1 MSSTPDI
8 ETRRK
13 IPSPK
18 DAIVFRFKST
28 LLQVKRG
35 ARNLFDPQIR
45 KFSKAGA
52 LLDKPVI
59 AESKTALWTETDP
72 EERFLLAGKIH
83 NLRLVIRELD
93 GVEIPAGETFSFWK
107 QTGRTMR
114 LRGYVAGRELR
125 EGCIIPNI
133 GGGLCQISN
142 ALYDAALKANFDVV
156 ERHAHTQVVAGSLA
170 EQGRDATVFWNY
182 VDLRF
187 RSPEAFRIEAQLDA
201 ENLVLRFKG
210 TKTEKK
216 QLFQISKNGKSEH
229 HPNSCATCGEESCFR
244 MVKPAANTDFG
255 KTAYLVDE
263 YNPEFD
269 TYIQEARGEND
280 ALFLPLDGHRFGKAN
295 YAWTTGGF
303 SDVKQKPMV
312 TAVRSYRSRKL
323 AAQGAARQKNLLD
336 MYEKLAD
343 AYARSLTFDVLHVVV
358 HQNLL
363 PFLWKAGHLGGRTF
377 DVLMSAMP
385 MEEIQRRL
393 DRAAALHRESTTLDD
408 FRADDSLLSAETE
421 ALRQARKIITP
432 HTGIAALYPGKAE
445 VIDWKMPKG
454 RIRGTFRNSKPTVLF
469 PASTVG
475 RKGCYELREA
485 LRGLNFK
492 IVTMGPDIEGGDF
505 WEGFDRERGGPDW
518 LEKADLVVLPAFV
531 EHRPRRLLEAAAAG
545 IPVIAST
552 ACGVGNVK
560 GIETVEAGDA
570 VELREKILR
579 CLAGEAVLVR

>member
-28 LLQVKRG
+28 LLQVRRS
-35 ARNLFDPQIR
+35 ALNLFDSRIKR
-45 KFSKAGA
+45 FSKADELA
-52 LLDKPVI
+52 DKPVI
-59 AESKTALWTETDP
+59 AESKTALWTETNP

-83 NLRLVIRELD
+83 NLRLVIREID

-114 LRGYVAGRELR
+114 SRGYVAGRELR

-142 ALYDAALKANFDVV
+142 ALYDAALKANFEVV

-187 RSPEAFRIEAQLDA
+187 RSPEAFRIEARLDA

-210 TKTEKK
+210 TKIERK
-216 QLFQISKNGKSEH
+216 QFFQISKNGKSEH

-244 MVKPAANTDFG
+244 MVKPPANTSFG
-255 KTAYLVDE
+255 RTAYLVDD
-263 YNPEFD
+263 YTPEFD
-269 TYIQEARGEND
+269 TYIQAARGRKD
-280 ALFLPLDGHRFGKAN
+280 ALFIPLDGQRFGKAN

-303 SDVKQKPMV
+303 SDVRQKPVV

-343 AYARSLTFDVLHVVV
+343 AYARSLTFDMLHVVV

-377 DVLMSAMP
+377 DVLMSATP
-385 MEEIQRRL
+385 MEEIQGSL
-393 DRAAALHRESTTLDD
+393 DKAAALHPESKTLGD
-408 FRADDSLLSAETE
+408 FRADNSLLAAESE

-445 VIDWKMPKG
+445 IIDWKMPKG
-454 RIRGTFRNSKPTVLF
+454 RPRGVVRNSKPTILF

-485 LRGLNFK
+485 LSGLDVK
-492 IVTMGPDIEGGDF
+492 LITMGPDIEGEDF
-505 WEGFDRERGGPDW
+505 WKGSDRERGGPDW

-552 ACGVGNVK
+552 ACGVGNVS

-570 VELREKILR
+570 IELRERILG
-579 CLAGEAVLVR
+579 CLAGEAVRA